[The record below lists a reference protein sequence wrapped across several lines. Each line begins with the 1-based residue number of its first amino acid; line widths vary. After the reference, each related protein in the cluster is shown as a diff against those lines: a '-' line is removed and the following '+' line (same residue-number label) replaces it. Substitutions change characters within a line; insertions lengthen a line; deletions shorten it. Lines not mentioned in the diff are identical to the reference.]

1 MLDRPK
7 HLRKI
12 KFLNRLKNWVKLTS
26 INVYC
31 FSSGCCGDEI
41 LATYGP
47 FYDLERLGV
56 NFVSSPERADVLMI
70 AGTITKE
77 MKPILEDLYNNTED
91 KKVVIAVGSC
101 AINGGPFY
109 KSDYILNGVK
119 EIFNVDLYIP
129 GCPPRPE
136 AIIYSILRYKE
147 RFK

>member
-1 MLDRPK
+1 MLDKPK

-12 KFLNRLKNWVKLTS
+12 KLLNRLKNWVDSTS
-26 INVYC
+26 IDIYC

-41 LATYGP
+41 VATFGP
-47 FYDLERLGV
+47 VYDFERLGI

-70 AGTITKE
+70 AGTITRKI
-77 MKPILEDLYNNTED
+77 KPILEDLYNRTKN
-91 KKVVIAVGSC
+91 KKIVIAVGSC

-109 KSDYILNGVK
+109 KSDDVLNGVK
-119 EIFNVDLYIP
+119 EIFNVDLYVP

-136 AIIYSILRYKE
+136 AIIYSILKYKE